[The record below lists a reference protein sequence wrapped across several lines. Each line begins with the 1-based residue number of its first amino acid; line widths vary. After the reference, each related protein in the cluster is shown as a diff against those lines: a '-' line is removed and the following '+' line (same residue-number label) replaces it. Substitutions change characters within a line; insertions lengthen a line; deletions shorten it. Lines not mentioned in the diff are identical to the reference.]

1 MKTKYPSKIFLNVAK
16 DELIKTIKNKTNKFM
31 KYIDI
36 KTSWML

>member
-1 MKTKYPSKIFLNVAK
+1 MKRKYPSKIFLDVAK